1 MLSDPQIQRL
11 RREFIFPLEKQL
23 SEQQEKQEA
32 KKCRTETEFVRK
44 RTSPPVF
51 TCSLAEE
58 ACQQSRPNKRLKM
71 VPHTAAAAS
80 AIFSSSVSSKSNKN
94 RAASVVVSVAVGS
107 KVFQGGDEIRCDDQ
121 QQITQ
126 ELREGVA
133 RYESREN
140 DFF

>member
-1 MLSDPQIQRL
+1 M
-11 RREFIFPLEKQL
+11 
-23 SEQQEKQEA
+23 
-32 KKCRTETEFVRK
+32 
-44 RTSPPVF
+44 
-51 TCSLAEE
+51 
-58 ACQQSRPNKRLKM
+58 KM

-107 KVFQGGDEIRCDDQ
+107 KVFQGGDEIGCDDQ

-133 RYESREN
+133 RHLKKRKESRNKKLRMASSRLPRE
-140 DFF
+140 FVV